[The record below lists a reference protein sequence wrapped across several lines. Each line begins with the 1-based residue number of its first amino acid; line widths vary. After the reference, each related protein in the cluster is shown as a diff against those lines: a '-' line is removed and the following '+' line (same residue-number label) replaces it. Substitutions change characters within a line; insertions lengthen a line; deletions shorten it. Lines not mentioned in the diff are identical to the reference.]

1 MSANLRAAERGYAR
15 SLEINESRDKAF
27 LLSYE
32 RRRHYDIASRILCT
46 TFSNP
51 SPVVNDGNGEN
62 EERVSKKLSG
72 EEDSNAVLFP
82 RPLLLLGDTT
92 KV

>member
-1 MSANLRAAERGYAR
+1 VQ
-15 SLEINESRDKAF
+15 F
-27 LLSYE
+27 
-32 RRRHYDIASRILCT
+32 
-46 TFSNP
+46 
-51 SPVVNDGNGEN
+51 VVNDEN
-62 EERVSKKLSG
+62 SENAEKASTGLSG